1 MKSAVSLTYLESP
14 IGRSREAEK
23 NPDSHREIFETKVV
37 KIYEQND
44 ERAKIRVTVTDA

>member
-1 MKSAVSLTYLESP
+1 MKSAVSLTYLELS
-14 IGRSREAEK
+14 IRLFKVNEK
-23 NPDSHREIFETKVV
+23 TPDSHREIFETKVV